1 MVQGGDALMELDY
14 FILECLKSNGTDTCP
29 GITREWMEYSG
40 IQYTEP
46 MYNKMLTKINR
57 HMKQLEKYGLVRYTG
72 RTVSASDKSKIWE
85 TVI

>member
-1 MVQGGDALMELDY
+1 MVQGRDALMELDC
-14 FILECLKSNGTDTCP
+14 FILECLSKGVSTCP
-29 GITREWMEYSG
+29 GITHEWMDYSG
-40 IQYTEP
+40 MKYTEP
-46 MYNKMLTKINR
+46 MYNKCLTKINR